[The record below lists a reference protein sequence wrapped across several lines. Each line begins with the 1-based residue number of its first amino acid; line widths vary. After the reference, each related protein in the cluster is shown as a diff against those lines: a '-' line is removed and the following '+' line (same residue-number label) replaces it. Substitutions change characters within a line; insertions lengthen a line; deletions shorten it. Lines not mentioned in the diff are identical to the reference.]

1 MKNRLIA
8 LLLALAA
15 VTQWA
20 RSEPNQFSDPAS
32 SKAFSDVFLV
42 DRAAFARDI
51 AKVTDKAKAAYL
63 REYMALMNY
72 TAANSDENYEA
83 YIDASDAAFDAAG
96 GSKYEEN
103 LLCQLHIHKCM
114 VYIYSGSLLSGGL
127 QFWKSYRLF
136 KEAEKKYP
144 SYDGQMPLRGL
155 YNILFAQIPEKWKSL
170 KGLLGLGEGNTELGF
185 RQIEQY
191 RKKVEGVGGVGD
203 EAVLF
208 SFANMFFSH
217 DQNLPGNLMDA
228 IKANEAPVI
237 RYAYILSCGRCQN
250 GEAATASLDATS
262 EAMMNRFPLL
272 FHQKGK
278 YALRRE
284 QPDEAIRWAS
294 RFVSVY
300 RGVSNRNGAYLEMAY
315 AYILKGDRAKARQ
328 MADKCGTYGS
338 DFDIDRRAVD
348 EASRAMSVSEPML
361 RARLQFEY
369 GRFEKSLRTL
379 KSFSPAKSDEA
390 EYSFRMARAE
400 DRLGDVAAAIKLYDS
415 AIALSAGSRRY
426 FGPYAAVHAADI
438 CLAHGD
444 RRGAMAYLAKARQ
457 MNNGEYKKELDQ
469 RIELT
474 ERAAKKQK

>member
-72 TAANSDENYEA
+72 TAANSDENYDA
-83 YIDASDAAFDAAG
+83 YIDASDAAFDAVG

-300 RGVSNRNGAYLEMAY
+300 QGVSNRNGAYLEMAY

-379 KSFSPAKSDEA
+379 KSFSPTKSDEA
-390 EYSFRMARAE
+390 EYNFRMARAE
-400 DRLGDVAAAIKLYDS
+400 DRLGDAAAAIKLYDS
-415 AIALSAGSRRY
+415 AIVLSAGSRRY

-438 CLAHGD
+438 CLARGD

>member
-1 MKNRLIA
+1 MKNRLITM
-8 LLLALAA
+8 LLSLAA
-15 VTQWA
+15 VAQWA
-20 RSEPNQFSDPAS
+20 WCQPNQFSDPAA
-32 SKAFSDVFLV
+32 SKAFADVFLI
-42 DRAAFARDI
+42 DKAAFARDI

-72 TAANSDENYEA
+72 TAANSQENYDA
-83 YIDASDAAFDAAG
+83 YIDASDAAFDAAD
-96 GSKYEEN
+96 GSKYEDN
-103 LLCQLHIHKCM
+103 LLCQLHMHKCM

-127 QFWKSYRLF
+127 QFWKSYRFF

-170 KGLLGLGEGNTELGF
+170 KGLLGLGEGDTELGF

-217 DQNLPGNLMDA
+217 DQNLPGNLMEA
-228 IKANEAPVI
+228 IKVNEAPVI

-250 GEAATASLDATS
+250 GEAAESSLDGTS
-262 EAMMNRFPLL
+262 EAIMNRFPLL
-272 FHQKGK
+272 LHQKGK
-278 YALRRE
+278 YALRKE

-294 RFVSVY
+294 RFVNAY
-300 RGVSNRNGAYLEMAY
+300 HGVSNRNGAYLEMAY

-328 MADKCGTYGS
+328 MAEKCGTLGS
-338 DFDIDRRAVD
+338 DFDIDRRAIE

-369 GRFEKSLRTL
+369 GRFERSLRTL
-379 KSFSPAKSDEA
+379 KSFSPTKADRP
-390 EYSFRMARAE
+390 EYNFRLARAE
-400 DRLGDVAAAIKLYDS
+400 DRLGNLSAAIRLYD
-415 AIALSAGSRRY
+415 ATIAQSAGSKRY

-438 CLAHGD
+438 CLARGD
-444 RRGAMAYLAKARQ
+444 RRGALGYLAKAKQ

-474 ERAAKKQK
+474 ERAARKQK